1 MQQPSLATLFGTFLR
16 LGMTAFGGP
25 AMIPYIRKA
34 VVDRHGWL
42 DEDTFRLGMGT
53 CQVVPGA
60 TAMQVA
66 AWAGLQARGTL
77 GALAA
82 YLGFAI
88 PAFVLML
95 ALTILY
101 MKGSDVPALQGLF
114 AGLQVVVVALVL
126 NAAIDFARQYCDT
139 IRASLLAVIAGVW
152 FVFKGNPI
160 LILVLVC
167 LVSIFVFRDLS
178 SGRPAS
184 GNGRFKSGW
193 CVPAALVLIVLAA
206 WGALYA
212 VSPQQADLAALMAR
226 IDLFAFGGG
235 YVSLPLMLHEVVE
248 VRGWFTEAR
257 FMDAVALGQ
266 LTPGP
271 IVMTATFVGYGVAGF
286 LGSVVATVAVFTPS
300 FLILR
305 ALAPIASALVA
316 SPVAARVL
324 KGSLVSLVGLMV
336 AVSWRFMVS
345 TQWSAAAIAVALT
358 AFVALRLRV
367 DILYVVIGGVFLS
380 WLLM

>member
-1 MQQPSLATLFGTFLR
+1 MSHPSLFSVFWTFLR

-34 VVDRHGWL
+34 VVERHGWL
-42 DEDTFRLGMGT
+42 DEDAFRLGMGT
-53 CQVVPGA
+53 AQVVPGA

-66 AWAGLQARGTL
+66 AWAGLQVRGTL

-82 YLGFAI
+82 YLGFGI
-88 PAFVLML
+88 PAFMLML

-101 MKGSDVPALQGLF
+101 MKGSDVPALQGMF

-126 NAAIDFARQYCDT
+126 NAAMDFARQYCDSVM
-139 IRASLLAVIAGVW
+139 AGLLALVAGVW

-167 LVSIFVFRDLS
+167 LASVFVFRDVTR
-178 SGRPAS
+178 SGPARKRPS
-184 GNGRFKSGW
+184 FQSGW
-193 CVPAALVLIVLAA
+193 GVPVLLTA
-206 WGALYA
+206 GAFLCWLGLYFWSA
-212 VSPQQADLAALMAR
+212 QQADLAALMAR

-248 VRGWFTEAR
+248 VRGWFSEAGL
-257 FMDAVALGQ
+257 MDAIALGQ

-286 LGSVVATVAVFTPS
+286 SGAVVATVAVFTPS

-305 ALAPIASALVA
+305 AVAPVAGKLVA
-316 SPVAARVL
+316 SPLAARVL
-324 KGSLVSLVGLMV
+324 KGSLVSLVGLMAAV
-336 AVSWRFMVS
+336 AWRFLVS
-345 TQWSAAAIAVALT
+345 TQWSPAAMVIAAA

-380 WLLM
+380 WLFM